1 MHLAELI
8 EHAERA
14 ELIERAE
21 RAELRG
27 NSKNEMEGD
36 KINQLCVVLVKL
48 VDVLERLNIV
58 LFRVVVL
65 NMLVSGLMATCSVL
79 YGVVLFLC
87 TDLL

>member
-1 MHLAELI
+1 MHL
-8 EHAERA
+8 A

-21 RAELRG
+21 RPELIERAELRG
-27 NSKNEMEGD
+27 NSRNEMEGD